1 MTENKIN
8 ELRQRCTW
16 SLAGHFQHTPAEGFA
31 AMADW
36 CLSNNVAHDTYGD
49 GELIQGFERKI
60 SELLGKEKALFCVT
74 GTMSQVTA
82 LRLACNSRQQRL
94 VALHPSS
101 HILKHER
108 SNFQLLNHFHA
119 LQLGDPFRPWS
130 VEDLR
135 TMAEPIAAALYE
147 LPMRK
152 IGGQLPSW
160 DELEAIKSY
169 CREKNIHLHMDGA
182 RLWEATSGF
191 GKDLRE
197 IAMGFDSV
205 YVSFY
210 KGIGGLGG
218 AMLLGSEN
226 FIDQAKIW
234 IQRQG
239 GNVYRRTPYVVS
251 AAMKFEERLAAM
263 PAYYQRTLWLYDV
276 LELFP
281 SLRANPAK
289 PQSNM
294 LHLYLPVDAARATSI
309 RNAIA
314 ERHRVWLFDRVVNAA
329 LPAQCM
335 FEWYIGDQLLMMPDD
350 KVRQALHLL
359 SDAVSLP

>member
-1 MTENKIN
+1 M
-8 ELRQRCTW
+8 
-16 SLAGHFQHTPAEGFA
+16 AE
-31 AMADW
+31 W
-36 CLSNNVAHDTYGD
+36 CERHNVAHDTYGE
-49 GELIQGFERKI
+49 GELIQEFEQKI
-60 SELLGKEKALFCVT
+60 AKLLGMEKSHFCIT

-82 LRLACNSRQQRL
+82 LRLACNSRQQCL

-135 TMAEPIAAALYE
+135 AMAEPIAAALYE
-147 LPMRK
+147 LPMRE

-160 DELEAIKSY
+160 DELEAIKGY
-169 CREKNIHLHMDGA
+169 CRERNIHLHMDGA
-182 RLWEATSGF
+182 RLWEAMSGF
-191 GKDLRE
+191 GKDLHE
-197 IAMGFDSV
+197 IARGFDSV

-210 KGIGGLGG
+210 KGIGGMGG
-218 AMLLGSEN
+218 AMLLGSAD

-251 AAMKFEERLAAM
+251 AAMQFEQRLAAM
-263 PAYYQRTLWLYDV
+263 PAYYQRTLWLYEV
-276 LELFP
+276 LKSFP
-281 SLRANPAK
+281 SLRANPAM
-289 PQSNM
+289 PHSNM
-294 LHLYLPVDAARATSI
+294 LHLYLPVDATRATSI
-309 RNAIA
+309 RNAVA
-314 ERHRVWLFDRVVNAA
+314 EGHRVWLFGRVVNTA

-350 KVRQALHLL
+350 EVRQALHLL
-359 SDAVSLP
+359 SDAVS